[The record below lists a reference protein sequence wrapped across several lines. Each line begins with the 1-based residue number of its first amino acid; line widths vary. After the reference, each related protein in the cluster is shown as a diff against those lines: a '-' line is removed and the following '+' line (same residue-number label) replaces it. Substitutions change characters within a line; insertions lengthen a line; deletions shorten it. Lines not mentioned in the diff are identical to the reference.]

1 MIKILFSNIYFILV
15 IKISKKE
22 IKSNRMLNLKEQ
34 EAGQEK
40 LRLLMMI

>member
-1 MIKILFSNIYFILV
+1 V

-22 IKSNRMLNLKEQ
+22 IKNNRMLSLKEQ
-34 EAGQEK
+34 EADQEK